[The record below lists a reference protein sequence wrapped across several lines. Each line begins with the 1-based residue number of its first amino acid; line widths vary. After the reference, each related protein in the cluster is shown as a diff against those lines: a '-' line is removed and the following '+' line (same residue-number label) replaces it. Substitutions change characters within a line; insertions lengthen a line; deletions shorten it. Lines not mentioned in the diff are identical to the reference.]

1 MYQFLGWM
9 ILLILVMSVILLVL
23 DINSDKQNDG
33 TLLNIYLENGKKNKK
48 KSNSKIYII
57 AATVCLLLTI
67 TYLFL

>member
-9 ILLILVMSVILLVL
+9 ILLILVISVILLVL

-48 KSNSKIYII
+48 NSNSKIYII
-57 AATVCLLLTI
+57 AAIVCLLLTI